1 MKFDVEGIKNL
12 TFPSGAMGYKKKD
25 VDDFLIYVAK
35 DYGSYQRQLE
45 KSKQETEEAEQEKQ
59 ELLKKLEEQKAADAA
74 TLEKFK
80 QENQAL
86 KQQIT
91 SLQTESVSNNLNED
105 TALSLAQKVALR
117 IEKQAKE
124 EAQERLMHAD
134 RYYEE
139 QVRKLEQKRKEI
151 SSEVVTSLSEL
162 IGSERMIV
170 ASIDNSSIEAAING
184 INYFAS
190 KKKFYKGK
198 SILVLGETADLGNQT
213 VEQHKRL
220 EPAINAALADKV
232 IIYGEP
238 FKHLKL
244 DGDNVVQCD
253 TKEQIIQEICE
264 EVTNDSFAFVKG
276 SHGIGFYEVVNMLKE
291 KANFVENQF

>member
-12 TFPSGAMGYKKKD
+12 TFPNGAMGYKKKD

-45 KSKQETEEAEQEKQ
+45 KSKQETEEAEKEKQ
-59 ELLKKLEEQKAADAA
+59 TLLKKLEEQKAADAA

-170 ASIDNSSIEAAING
+170 ASIDTVKQEYVRLMNVIRE
-184 INYFAS
+184 NY
-190 KKKFYKGK
+190 
-198 SILVLGETADLGNQT
+198 EDLT
-213 VEQHKRL
+213 D
-220 EPAINAALADKV
+220 EPN
-232 IIYGEP
+232 
-238 FKHLKL
+238 H
-244 DGDNVVQCD
+244 
-253 TKEQIIQEICE
+253 
-264 EVTNDSFAFVKG
+264 
-276 SHGIGFYEVVNMLKE
+276 
-291 KANFVENQF
+291 

>member
-45 KSKQETEEAEQEKQ
+45 KSKQEIEEAEQEKQ
-59 ELLKKLEEQKAADAA
+59 ALLKKLEEQKAADAA

-91 SLQTESVSNNLNED
+91 LLQTESVSNNLNED

-170 ASIDNSSIEAAING
+170 ASIDTVKQEYVRLMNVIRE
-184 INYFAS
+184 NY
-190 KKKFYKGK
+190 
-198 SILVLGETADLGNQT
+198 EDLT
-213 VEQHKRL
+213 D
-220 EPAINAALADKV
+220 EPN
-232 IIYGEP
+232 
-238 FKHLKL
+238 H
-244 DGDNVVQCD
+244 
-253 TKEQIIQEICE
+253 
-264 EVTNDSFAFVKG
+264 
-276 SHGIGFYEVVNMLKE
+276 
-291 KANFVENQF
+291 

>member
-45 KSKQETEEAEQEKQ
+45 KSKQEIEEAEKEKQ
-59 ELLKKLEEQKAADAA
+59 ALLKKLEEQKAADAA

-170 ASIDNSSIEAAING
+170 ASIDTVKQEYVRLMNVIRE
-184 INYFAS
+184 NY
-190 KKKFYKGK
+190 
-198 SILVLGETADLGNQT
+198 EDLT
-213 VEQHKRL
+213 D
-220 EPAINAALADKV
+220 EP
-232 IIYGEP
+232 
-238 FKHLKL
+238 KH
-244 DGDNVVQCD
+244 
-253 TKEQIIQEICE
+253 
-264 EVTNDSFAFVKG
+264 
-276 SHGIGFYEVVNMLKE
+276 
-291 KANFVENQF
+291 

>member
-45 KSKQETEEAEQEKQ
+45 KSKQETEEAEKEKQ
-59 ELLKKLEEQKAADAA
+59 ALLKKLEEQKAADAA

-170 ASIDNSSIEAAING
+170 ASIDTVKQEYVRLMNVIRE
-184 INYFAS
+184 NY
-190 KKKFYKGK
+190 
-198 SILVLGETADLGNQT
+198 EDLT
-213 VEQHKRL
+213 D
-220 EPAINAALADKV
+220 EPN
-232 IIYGEP
+232 
-238 FKHLKL
+238 H
-244 DGDNVVQCD
+244 
-253 TKEQIIQEICE
+253 
-264 EVTNDSFAFVKG
+264 
-276 SHGIGFYEVVNMLKE
+276 
-291 KANFVENQF
+291 

>member
-45 KSKQETEEAEQEKQ
+45 KSKQETEAAEQEKQ

-91 SLQTESVSNNLNED
+91 LLQTESVSNNLNED

-170 ASIDNSSIEAAING
+170 ASIDTVKQEYVRLMNVIRE
-184 INYFAS
+184 NY
-190 KKKFYKGK
+190 
-198 SILVLGETADLGNQT
+198 EDLT
-213 VEQHKRL
+213 D
-220 EPAINAALADKV
+220 EPN
-232 IIYGEP
+232 
-238 FKHLKL
+238 H
-244 DGDNVVQCD
+244 
-253 TKEQIIQEICE
+253 
-264 EVTNDSFAFVKG
+264 
-276 SHGIGFYEVVNMLKE
+276 
-291 KANFVENQF
+291 

>member
-45 KSKQETEEAEQEKQ
+45 KSKQETEEAEQGKQ
-59 ELLKKLEEQKAADAA
+59 ALLKKLEEQKAADAA

-170 ASIDNSSIEAAING
+170 ASIDTVKQEYVRLMNVIRE
-184 INYFAS
+184 NYEE
-190 KKKFYKGK
+190 
-198 SILVLGETADLGNQT
+198 LTD
-213 VEQHKRL
+213 
-220 EPAINAALADKV
+220 EPN
-232 IIYGEP
+232 
-238 FKHLKL
+238 H
-244 DGDNVVQCD
+244 
-253 TKEQIIQEICE
+253 
-264 EVTNDSFAFVKG
+264 
-276 SHGIGFYEVVNMLKE
+276 
-291 KANFVENQF
+291 

>member
-45 KSKQETEEAEQEKQ
+45 KSKQEIEVTEQEKQ
-59 ELLKKLEEQKAADAA
+59 TLLKKLEEQKAADAA

-105 TALSLAQKVALR
+105 TTLSLAQKVALR
-117 IEKQAKE
+117 IEKQATE

-170 ASIDNSSIEAAING
+170 ASIDTVKQEYVRLMNVIRE
-184 INYFAS
+184 NY
-190 KKKFYKGK
+190 
-198 SILVLGETADLGNQT
+198 EDLT
-213 VEQHKRL
+213 D
-220 EPAINAALADKV
+220 EPN
-232 IIYGEP
+232 
-238 FKHLKL
+238 H
-244 DGDNVVQCD
+244 
-253 TKEQIIQEICE
+253 
-264 EVTNDSFAFVKG
+264 
-276 SHGIGFYEVVNMLKE
+276 
-291 KANFVENQF
+291 

>member
-59 ELLKKLEEQKAADAA
+59 ALLKKLEEQKAADAA

-170 ASIDNSSIEAAING
+170 ASIDTVKQEYMRLMNVIRE
-184 INYFAS
+184 NYEE
-190 KKKFYKGK
+190 
-198 SILVLGETADLGNQT
+198 LTD
-213 VEQHKRL
+213 
-220 EPAINAALADKV
+220 EP
-232 IIYGEP
+232 
-238 FKHLKL
+238 KH
-244 DGDNVVQCD
+244 
-253 TKEQIIQEICE
+253 
-264 EVTNDSFAFVKG
+264 
-276 SHGIGFYEVVNMLKE
+276 
-291 KANFVENQF
+291 

>member
-59 ELLKKLEEQKAADAA
+59 ALLKKLEEQKAADAA

-91 SLQTESVSNNLNED
+91 SLQTESVSNNLHED

-170 ASIDNSSIEAAING
+170 ASIDTVKQEYVRLMNVIRE
-184 INYFAS
+184 NY
-190 KKKFYKGK
+190 
-198 SILVLGETADLGNQT
+198 EDLT
-213 VEQHKRL
+213 D
-220 EPAINAALADKV
+220 EPN
-232 IIYGEP
+232 
-238 FKHLKL
+238 H
-244 DGDNVVQCD
+244 
-253 TKEQIIQEICE
+253 
-264 EVTNDSFAFVKG
+264 
-276 SHGIGFYEVVNMLKE
+276 
-291 KANFVENQF
+291 

>member
-59 ELLKKLEEQKAADAA
+59 ALLKKLEEQKAADAA

-170 ASIDNSSIEAAING
+170 ASIDTVKQEYVRLMNVIRE
-184 INYFAS
+184 NY
-190 KKKFYKGK
+190 
-198 SILVLGETADLGNQT
+198 EDLT
-213 VEQHKRL
+213 D
-220 EPAINAALADKV
+220 EPN
-232 IIYGEP
+232 
-238 FKHLKL
+238 H
-244 DGDNVVQCD
+244 
-253 TKEQIIQEICE
+253 
-264 EVTNDSFAFVKG
+264 
-276 SHGIGFYEVVNMLKE
+276 
-291 KANFVENQF
+291 

>member
-124 EAQERLMHAD
+124 EAQEKLMHAD

-170 ASIDNSSIEAAING
+170 ASIDTVKQEYVRLMNVIRE
-184 INYFAS
+184 NY
-190 KKKFYKGK
+190 
-198 SILVLGETADLGNQT
+198 EDLT
-213 VEQHKRL
+213 D
-220 EPAINAALADKV
+220 EPN
-232 IIYGEP
+232 
-238 FKHLKL
+238 H
-244 DGDNVVQCD
+244 
-253 TKEQIIQEICE
+253 
-264 EVTNDSFAFVKG
+264 
-276 SHGIGFYEVVNMLKE
+276 
-291 KANFVENQF
+291 

>member
-45 KSKQETEEAEQEKQ
+45 KSKQDTEEAEKEKQ
-59 ELLKKLEEQKAADAA
+59 ALLKKLEEQKAADAA

-124 EAQERLMHAD
+124 EAQERLIHAD

-170 ASIDNSSIEAAING
+170 ASIDTVKQEYVRLMNVIRE
-184 INYFAS
+184 NYEE
-190 KKKFYKGK
+190 
-198 SILVLGETADLGNQT
+198 LTD
-213 VEQHKRL
+213 
-220 EPAINAALADKV
+220 EPN
-232 IIYGEP
+232 
-238 FKHLKL
+238 H
-244 DGDNVVQCD
+244 
-253 TKEQIIQEICE
+253 
-264 EVTNDSFAFVKG
+264 
-276 SHGIGFYEVVNMLKE
+276 
-291 KANFVENQF
+291 

>member
-59 ELLKKLEEQKAADAA
+59 ELLKKLEEQKTADAA

-91 SLQTESVSNNLNED
+91 LLQTESVSNNLNED

-170 ASIDNSSIEAAING
+170 ASIDTVKQEYVRLMNVIRE
-184 INYFAS
+184 NY
-190 KKKFYKGK
+190 
-198 SILVLGETADLGNQT
+198 EDLT
-213 VEQHKRL
+213 D
-220 EPAINAALADKV
+220 EPN
-232 IIYGEP
+232 
-238 FKHLKL
+238 H
-244 DGDNVVQCD
+244 
-253 TKEQIIQEICE
+253 
-264 EVTNDSFAFVKG
+264 
-276 SHGIGFYEVVNMLKE
+276 
-291 KANFVENQF
+291 

>member
-45 KSKQETEEAEQEKQ
+45 KSKQEIEEAEKEKQ
-59 ELLKKLEEQKAADAA
+59 ALLKKLEEQKAADAA

-80 QENQAL
+80 QENQVL

-170 ASIDNSSIEAAING
+170 ASIDTVKQEYVRLMNVIRE
-184 INYFAS
+184 NYEE
-190 KKKFYKGK
+190 
-198 SILVLGETADLGNQT
+198 LTD
-213 VEQHKRL
+213 
-220 EPAINAALADKV
+220 EPN
-232 IIYGEP
+232 
-238 FKHLKL
+238 
-244 DGDNVVQCD
+244 N
-253 TKEQIIQEICE
+253 
-264 EVTNDSFAFVKG
+264 
-276 SHGIGFYEVVNMLKE
+276 
-291 KANFVENQF
+291 

>member
-45 KSKQETEEAEQEKQ
+45 KSKQETEEAEKEKQ
-59 ELLKKLEEQKAADAA
+59 ALLKKLEEQKAADTA

-124 EAQERLMHAD
+124 EAQERLVHAD

-170 ASIDNSSIEAAING
+170 ASIDTVKQEYVRLMNVIRE
-184 INYFAS
+184 NYEE
-190 KKKFYKGK
+190 
-198 SILVLGETADLGNQT
+198 LTD
-213 VEQHKRL
+213 
-220 EPAINAALADKV
+220 EPN
-232 IIYGEP
+232 
-238 FKHLKL
+238 H
-244 DGDNVVQCD
+244 
-253 TKEQIIQEICE
+253 
-264 EVTNDSFAFVKG
+264 
-276 SHGIGFYEVVNMLKE
+276 
-291 KANFVENQF
+291 

>member
-45 KSKQETEEAEQEKQ
+45 KSKQETEEAEQENQ
-59 ELLKKLEEQKAADAA
+59 ALLKKLEEQKATDAA

-91 SLQTESVSNNLNED
+91 LLQTESVSNNLNED

-170 ASIDNSSIEAAING
+170 ASIDTVKQEYVRLMNVIRE
-184 INYFAS
+184 NY
-190 KKKFYKGK
+190 
-198 SILVLGETADLGNQT
+198 EDLT
-213 VEQHKRL
+213 D
-220 EPAINAALADKV
+220 EPN
-232 IIYGEP
+232 
-238 FKHLKL
+238 H
-244 DGDNVVQCD
+244 
-253 TKEQIIQEICE
+253 
-264 EVTNDSFAFVKG
+264 
-276 SHGIGFYEVVNMLKE
+276 
-291 KANFVENQF
+291 